1 MLSLSDWCSWLWL
14 VLYSFGGCTLKAVMS
29 DGSGGNG
36 DGGGVRGD
44 GGAHAAGPREPQ
56 NLGCREART
65 PAPSPGSAAWRAHMA
80 AGGMTDG
87 TAGFWMEKCPREP
100 LLSLV
105 CCGCTAKGADG
116 GRTTGLGALSGR
128 HPALRVQLRR
138 HCAAQFAEVGGSR
151 GI

>member
-1 MLSLSDWCSWLWL
+1 
-14 VLYSFGGCTLKAVMS
+14 MS

-56 NLGCREART
+56 SQDWREART
-65 PAPSPGSAAWRAHMA
+65 PAPSPGSAGRREQMA
-80 AGGMTDG
+80 AGGVTEG
-87 TAGFWMEKCPREP
+87 TAGFWMEKCPHEP

-116 GRTTGLGALSGR
+116 G
-128 HPALRVQLRR
+128 
-138 HCAAQFAEVGGSR
+138 
-151 GI
+151 

>member
-1 MLSLSDWCSWLWL
+1 
-14 VLYSFGGCTLKAVMS
+14 MS

-56 NLGCREART
+56 SLGCREDRT
-65 PAPSPGSAAWRAHMA
+65 PAPSPGSAQMA
-80 AGGMTDG
+80 AGGATEG
-87 TAGFWMEKCPREP
+87 TAGVWMEKWPHEP
-100 LLSLV
+100 LLWLV

-116 GRTTGLGALSGR
+116 GRTTGLGGVSGR
-128 HPALRVQLRR
+128 RPALRVQLRR
-138 HCAAQFAEVGGSR
+138 RCAALLAEEGGSR

>member
-14 VLYSFGGCTLKAVMS
+14 VLYSFSGCTLKAVMS

-36 DGGGVRGD
+36 DGGGVHGD

-56 NLGCREART
+56 NLGCQEGRT
-65 PAPSPGSAAWRAHMA
+65 PAPSPGSAARRAQMA
-80 AGGMTDG
+80 AGGVTEG
-87 TAGFWMEKCPREP
+87 TVGFWMEKCPHEP

-105 CCGCTAKGADG
+105 CCGCTAEGADG
-116 GRTTGLGALSGR
+116 GWTTGLGAVSGR
-128 HPALRVQLRR
+128 RPAPLRVRR
-138 HCAAQFAEVGGSR
+138 RCAAQFAEVGGSR

>member
-1 MLSLSDWCSWLWL
+1 
-14 VLYSFGGCTLKAVMS
+14 MS

-44 GGAHAAGPREPQ
+44 GGAHAAGPQEPQ

-65 PAPSPGSAAWRAHMA
+65 PAPSPARRAQMA
-80 AGGMTDG
+80 AGGVTEG
-87 TAGFWMEKCPREP
+87 TAGFWMEKCPHEP

-128 HPALRVQLRR
+128 CPALRVQLRR
-138 HCAAQFAEVGGSR
+138 RCAAQFAEVGGSR